1 MDRLIKIAVA
11 SMLVIL
17 VTKVQAQTEGNKPKK
32 NQALAHVQKASS
44 REAGNPSG
52 SITIVPNPVVD
63 DFEVHTSLNDW
74 IGGTITLQDRFGR
87 IIERIKISEDTSF
100 FTLKNKKK
108 GVYTL
113 TVRKGA
119 RERILKVIKM

>member
-1 MDRLIKIAVA
+1 MDRLIKVVIAG
-11 SMLVIL
+11 MFVIL
-17 VTKVQAQTEGNKPKK
+17 ATKVQAQTESNKPKK
-32 NQALAHVQKASS
+32 NQALAQVQKTSS
-44 REAGNPSG
+44 RAGNPSG